1 MDKLKTI
8 KDKARKVKNVAKSN
22 KILEEFKIFISKG
35 NVLDL
40 AVGVIIGGAFQSIVT
55 SLTNNIINPLLGCF
69 TEVDF
74 SEYTLDIGNLS
85 IKYGAFLT
93 DVINF
98 VIMAFIVF
106 LIVKFMNKILKKKE
120 EKTVAAP
127 PKKTNEEILL
137 EEIRDILKSK

>member
-1 MDKLKTI
+1 MKKVEVKKVEVKKI
-8 KDKARKVKNVAKSN
+8 KEN
-22 KILEEFKIFISKG
+22 KILKEFKDFISKG
-35 NVLDL
+35 NVMDL
-40 AVGVIIGGAFQSIVT
+40 AVGVIIGASFQNIVT

-74 SEYTLDIGNLS
+74 SDYVLKIGTLNIR
-85 IKYGAFLT
+85 YGSFIT

-106 LIVKFMNKILKKKE
+106 LMVKFVNKIFKKE
-120 EKTVAAP
+120 EAKEETPAE
-127 PKKTNEEILL
+127 PKKSNEELLL

>member
-1 MDKLKTI
+1 MDKVKKI
-8 KDKARKVKNVAKSN
+8 KDKAKKAKDVAKSN
-22 KILEEFKIFISKG
+22 KIVEEFRVFISQG

-40 AVGVIIGGAFQSIVT
+40 AVGVIIGGSFQSIVT

-85 IKYGAFLT
+85 IRYGAFLT

-120 EKTVAAP
+120 EKVITAP

>member
-1 MDKLKTI
+1 MDRVEKI
-8 KDKARKVKNVAKSN
+8 KETAKNVKETTKNS
-22 KILEEFKIFISKG
+22 KIVGEFREFISKG
-35 NVLDL
+35 NVVDL
-40 AVGVIIGGAFQSIVT
+40 AVGVIIGGSFQNIVT

-74 SEYTLDIGNLS
+74 SEYTLRIGTLN

-98 VIMAFIVF
+98 IIMAFIVF
-106 LIVKFMNKILKKKE
+106 LIVKIMNKILKKEEAKE
-120 EKTVAAP
+120 KIKF
-127 PKKTNEEILL
+127 PKKSNQELLL